1 MEDND
6 GKLKVATMGNKICHL
21 RQKVRHCKEVRD
33 FL

>member
-6 GKLKVATMGNKICHL
+6 GKFKAATMGNKICHL
-21 RQKVRHCKEVRD
+21 RQKVRNFSEVRD